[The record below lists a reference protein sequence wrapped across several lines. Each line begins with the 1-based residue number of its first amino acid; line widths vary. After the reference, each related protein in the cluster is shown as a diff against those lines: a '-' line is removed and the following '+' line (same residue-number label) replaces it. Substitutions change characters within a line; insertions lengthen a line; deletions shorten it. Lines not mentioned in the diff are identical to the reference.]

1 MLTKKLINE
10 IKKPKPNTIEL
21 FLLRKKNSKNAL
33 TIGRKIKVE
42 RIGKFMN
49 FKNYLKKFLLNLFT

>member
-49 FKNYLKKFLLNLFT
+49 FKII